1 MRLQPAVP
9 ASHPRLMRA
18 KPHRP
23 DMGRKAVDE
32 RAVLEL
38 ERAIRDL
45 VDAAQRRAEA
55 ALDRVDGQAQAQA
68 LGDLRHAADRVATW
82 RRPSSTA
89 RP

>member
-1 MRLQPAVP
+1 MRGA
-9 ASHPRLMRA
+9 R
-18 KPHRP
+18 HRP
-23 DMGRKAVDE
+23 AMGRKSVDE

-55 ALDRVDGQAQAQA
+55 ALDRVDVQAQGQA
-68 LGDLRHAADRVATW
+68 LRDLRQAADRVATW
-82 RRPSSTA
+82 QRPSSAA